1 METSPYG
8 APTPGDPIAHPSTD
22 TIKLWKAL
30 DGLVELGLS
39 KDVILFLSKLGVVG
53 AHRMLDVFERE
64 GRETVDGLLSPL
76 EGVAED
82 TLRSWLDAIAGK

>member
-8 APTPGDPIAHPSTD
+8 APTPSDPASHPSTN
-22 TIKLWKAL
+22 TIQLWRAL

-39 KDVILFLSKLGVVG
+39 RDVILFLSKLGVAGV
-53 AHRMLDVFERE
+53 HRMLDVFEHE
-64 GRETVDGLLSPL
+64 GREAVDGHLASL

-82 TLRSWLDAIAGK
+82 TLGNWLDAIAGK